1 MRELLESRESRPPPT
16 PPKAPHTREPTPRLP
31 PTRGSLTGGRPEPF
45 PNLPRSSLQLVEK
58 TKEDEKNFKIWSVG
72 GRANTPLS
80 FWVEDKVAPQP
91 MAQTWRSEREARRP
105 VRGHVRS
112 LLVSSRAESLE
123 GSWVSQDQEVLGE
136 LKGEL
141 FRWSC
146 DGSTSRIWLSEGQ
159 AILSLAVDGCRH
171 FASVSEDGR
180 RMIWGD
186 GDVWLRQDEA

>member
-112 LLVSSRAESLE
+112 LLAPLEASDGGARFPQLQAMQPESAALP
-123 GSWVSQDQEVLGE
+123 SLLPARHQQHKPVLRMG
-136 LKGEL
+136 
-141 FRWSC
+141 FYS
-146 DGSTSRIWLSEGQ
+146 
-159 AILSLAVDGCRH
+159 VD
-171 FASVSEDGR
+171 
-180 RMIWGD
+180 
-186 GDVWLRQDEA
+186 